1 MPKVVDIQACYIY
14 TQLKNERERERA
26 TESKRE
32 IDGERS
38 KPVLSSWNDHTTRAL
53 TL

>member
-1 MPKVVDIQACYIY
+1 MLHLHAVK
-14 TQLKNERERERA
+14 KRERERERA